1 MQLEVKGL
9 TKRFGGLT
17 AVNQCDITV
26 EKGQTIGLLGPN
38 GAGKTTLF
46 NLLSGVHMPT
56 SGQVYFEGK
65 EITRSKPADICRMG
79 IARTFQIVKPLAR
92 MTVLENV
99 MVGAF
104 CRTRNAREV
113 TRLATE
119 VLEFTGQI
127 GKKDHLAGSLTLGE
141 RKLLEISR
149 ALATEPKLLLL
160 DECMAGL
167 NPHEIS
173 IAVQLIEKIKGK
185 GITTIVI
192 EHVMKAIM
200 SVSDRIVVLNYGEKI
215 MEGSPHEVV
224 NDPKVIEA
232 YLGGDFAARQQ
243 S

>member
-17 AVNQCDITV
+17 AVNQVDMSV
-26 EKGQTIGLLGPN
+26 EAGQTAGLLGPN

-56 SGQVYFEGK
+56 SGHIYFEG
-65 EITRSKPADICRMG
+65 EDITRSKPADICRMG

-104 CRTRNAREV
+104 CRTRNAKDV
-113 TRLATE
+113 TRLALE

-127 GKKDHLAGSLTLGE
+127 NRKDHLAGSLTLGD

-149 ALATEPKLLLL
+149 ALATQPKLLLL

-167 NPHEIS
+167 NPQEIS
-173 IAVQLIEKIKGK
+173 IAVRLIEKIKQQ

-200 SVSDRIVVLNYGEKI
+200 SVSDRIFVLNYGEKI
-215 MEGSPHEVV
+215 MEGLPQDVV
-224 NDPKVIEA
+224 SDPKVIEA
-232 YLGGDFAARQQ
+232 YLGGEFAARQQ
-243 S
+243 A

>member
-17 AVNQCDITV
+17 AVNQYDMTV
-26 EKGQTIGLLGPN
+26 ESGQTIGLLGPN

-46 NLLSGVHMPT
+46 NLLSGVYLPT
-56 SGQVYFEGK
+56 SGRIYFEGK
-65 EITRSKPADICRMG
+65 DITRAKPADICRMG

-92 MTVLENV
+92 MSVLENV

-104 CRTRNAREV
+104 CRSRNVREV
-113 TRLATE
+113 TDRAKD

-127 GKKDHLAGSLTLGE
+127 RKQDHLAGSLTLGE

-149 ALATEPKLLLL
+149 ALATQPKMLLL

-173 IAVQLIEKIKGK
+173 IAVQLIEKIKQK

-200 SVSDRIVVLNYGEKI
+200 SVSDRIFVLNYGEKI
-215 MEGSPHEVV
+215 MEGLPQEVV
-224 NDPKVIEA
+224 NDPRVIEA
-232 YLGGDFAARQQ
+232 YLGGEFAARQQ